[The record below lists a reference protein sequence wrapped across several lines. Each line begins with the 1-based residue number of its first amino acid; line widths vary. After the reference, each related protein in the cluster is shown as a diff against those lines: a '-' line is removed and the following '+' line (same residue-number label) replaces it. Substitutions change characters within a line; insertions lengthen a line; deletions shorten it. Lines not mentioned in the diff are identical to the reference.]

1 MSAITALAS
10 VQARIA
16 SIETRFSTPAPP
28 APAVRTDTTLA
39 SAPTVDQTMMPASAS
54 QSAEAGFTDVYARAL
69 GTDTLIA
76 DNTLPA
82 SNPLGGSTSALPP
95 GTPYAAEFVAAG
107 ERYGI
112 SPTILAAVG
121 FVESSYRPDAV
132 SPAGAIGLMQLM
144 PATAASLG
152 VDATDPASAIEG
164 AARMLSGLR
173 DRFGSIE
180 LALGAYNV
188 GPGAIANA
196 GGITPGSQ
204 AERYVTKVLATEQG
218 MR

>member
-1 MSAITALAS
+1 MSAVTALAS
-10 VQARIA
+10 VQSRIA
-16 SIETRFSTPAPP
+16 SIESRFG
-28 APAVRTDTTLA
+28 
-39 SAPTVDQTMMPASAS
+39 APTSRATPGQTGTILGTEPTVEQTMAPTSAFP
-54 QSAEAGFTDVYARAL
+54 SAESGFGEVFARAL
-69 GTDTLIA
+69 GTDTVT
-76 DNTLPA
+76 DTVRPA
-82 SNPLGGSTSALPP
+82 SNPFGGGTTGLPA
-95 GTPYAAEFVAAG
+95 GTPYAAEFAAAG

-132 SPAGAIGLMQLM
+132 SPAGAIGVMQLM

-152 VDATDPASAIEG
+152 VDPTDPASAIDG

-180 LALGAYNV
+180 LALAAYNV

>member
-1 MSAITALAS
+1 MSALTAVAS

-16 SIETRFSTPAPP
+16 SIESRFGAIPTPLP
-28 APAVRTDTTLA
+28 DTTIA
-39 SAPTVDQTMMPASAS
+39 TAPSIGQTAAF
-54 QSAEAGFTDVYARAL
+54 SAEPVADTAFTEVFARAL
-69 GTDTLIA
+69 GTGSATA
-76 DNTLPA
+76 APA
-82 SNPLGGSTSALPP
+82 TNPFGGSTTSTTNTTVPA
-95 GTPYAAEFVAAG
+95 GTPFAEEFVAAG
-107 ERYGI
+107 QRHGI

-121 FVESSYRPDAV
+121 FVESSYRTDAV

-152 VDATDPASAIEG
+152 VDPTDPSSAIDG
-164 AARMLSGLR
+164 AARLLSDFR

-180 LALGAYNV
+180 LALAAYNV
-188 GPGAIANA
+188 GPGTISNA

>member
-1 MSAITALAS
+1 MSAVTAMAS

-16 SIETRFSTPAPP
+16 SIESRFGAPVAPRQTATTNITTSSFDGQATAPLGADPAFED
-28 APAVRTDTTLA
+28 AF
-39 SAPTVDQTMMPASAS
+39 SN
-54 QSAEAGFTDVYARAL
+54 VYARAL
-69 GTDTLIA
+69 GTDT
-76 DNTLPA
+76 
-82 SNPLGGSTSALPP
+82 GSTAAFTAGSSIDGEAAVSAN
-95 GTPYAAEFVAAG
+95 TPYAAEFAAAG

-112 SPTILAAVG
+112 APTILAAVG
-121 FVESSYRPDAV
+121 YVESSYRPDAV
-132 SPAGAIGLMQLM
+132 SPAGAIGVMQLM

-180 LALGAYNV
+180 LALAAYNV
-188 GPGAIANA
+188 GPGTIANA

-204 AERYVTKVLATEQG
+204 AERYVNKVLSTERG

>member
-1 MSAITALAS
+1 MSAVSAMAS

-16 SIETRFSTPAPP
+16 SIESRFGTPASPTTT
-28 APAVRTDTTLA
+28 VQTDTTIGT
-39 SAPTVDQTMMPASAS
+39 APSVGQTAGPTTALPSTDGGF
-54 QSAEAGFTDVYARAL
+54 AEVYARAV
-69 GTDTLIA
+69 GSVPSVG
-76 DNTLPA
+76 NTLGGGTTSLPA
-82 SNPLGGSTSALPP
+82 
-95 GTPYAAEFVAAG
+95 GTPFAAEFAAAG

-121 FVESSYRPDAV
+121 FVESSYRPDAI
-132 SPAGAIGLMQLM
+132 SPAGAIGVMQLM

-152 VDATDPASAIEG
+152 VDPTNPASAIDG

-188 GPGAIANA
+188 GPGTIANA

>member
-1 MSAITALAS
+1 MSAITAMAS

-16 SIETRFSTPAPP
+16 SIESRFGAPP
-28 APAVRTDTTLA
+28 APRARATTIDTAPAIEHTTSPM
-39 SAPTVDQTMMPASAS
+39 SAGAPDGDA
-54 QSAEAGFTDVYARAL
+54 FTEVYARAIGNEAAL
-69 GTDTLIA
+69 M
-76 DNTLPA
+76 PA
-82 SNPLGGSTSALPP
+82 SSPLTGGGVVPP

-107 ERYGI
+107 ERHGI

-132 SPAGAIGLMQLM
+132 SSAGAIGLMQLM

-152 VDATDPASAIEG
+152 VDATDPVSAIDG
-164 AARMLSGLR
+164 AARLLSSFR

-180 LALGAYNV
+180 LALAAYNV
-188 GPGAIANA
+188 GPGTIANS
-196 GGITPGSQ
+196 GGIAPGSQ
-204 AERYVTKVLATEQG
+204 AEKYVNKVLSTEQG

>member
-1 MSAITALAS
+1 MSALAAVAS
-10 VQARIA
+10 VQSRIA
-16 SIETRFSTPAPP
+16 SLETRFGTPTSQATPGQTAST
-28 APAVRTDTTLA
+28 VGT
-39 SAPTVDQTMMPASAS
+39 APTVDPTMAPTSAFP
-54 QSAEAGFTDVYARAL
+54 SAESGFSEVFAQAL
-69 GTDTLIA
+69 GADTLTDA
-76 DNTLPA
+76 ARPA
-82 SNPLGGSTSALPP
+82 SNPFGGGTTALPA
-95 GTPYAAEFVAAG
+95 GTPYAAEFAAAG

-121 FVESSYRPDAV
+121 YVESSYRPDAV
-132 SPAGAIGLMQLM
+132 SSAGAIGVMQLM

-152 VDATDPASAIEG
+152 VAPTNPASAIDG

-204 AERYVTKVLATEQG
+204 AERYVNKVLATEQG

>member
-1 MSAITALAS
+1 MSAITAMAS

-16 SIETRFSTPAPP
+16 SIESRFGTPA
-28 APAVRTDTTLA
+28 T
-39 SAPTVDQTMMPASAS
+39 S
-54 QSAEAGFTDVYARAL
+54 QSARPQVATTIGTSSSFVETTAPTTADPAFEDAFTNVYARAL
-69 GTDTLIA
+69 GTDTGSTTGFTVGSSIGGGGV
-76 DNTLPA
+76 LPA
-82 SNPLGGSTSALPP
+82 S
-95 GTPYAAEFVAAG
+95 TPYADEFVAAG

-112 SPTILAAVG
+112 APTILAAVG
-121 FVESSYRPDAV
+121 YVESSYRPDAV

-152 VDATDPASAIEG
+152 VDPTDPSSAIDG
-164 AARMLSGLR
+164 AARLLSDFR

-180 LALGAYNV
+180 LALAAYNV
-188 GPGAIANA
+188 GPGTISNA

>member
-1 MSAITALAS
+1 MSAITAMAS

-16 SIETRFSTPAPP
+16 SIESRFG
-28 APAVRTDTTLA
+28 APAT
-39 SAPTVDQTMMPASAS
+39 S
-54 QSAEAGFTDVYARAL
+54 QSAPRQTDSTFSAASFDGQATTPIGADPTFEEAFTNVYARAL
-69 GTDTLIA
+69 GTDTGSTTGLTA
-76 DNTLPA
+76 GSPLSGGAVLPA
-82 SNPLGGSTSALPP
+82 
-95 GTPYAAEFVAAG
+95 GTPFADEFVAAG

-112 SPTILAAVG
+112 APTVLAAVG

-132 SPAGAIGLMQLM
+132 SPAGAIGVMQLM

-180 LALGAYNV
+180 LALAAYNV
-188 GPGAIANA
+188 GPGTIANA

-204 AERYVTKVLATEQG
+204 AERYVNKVLSTERG

>member
-1 MSAITALAS
+1 MSALTAVAS

-16 SIETRFSTPAPP
+16 SIESRFGAIPAPLPDTTIATTPSIGQTAAFSTEPVA
-28 APAVRTDTTLA
+28 DTA
-39 SAPTVDQTMMPASAS
+39 
-54 QSAEAGFTDVYARAL
+54 FTEVFARAL
-69 GTDTLIA
+69 GTGSATA
-76 DNTLPA
+76 APATNPFGGGTTSTTNTTVPA
-82 SNPLGGSTSALPP
+82 
-95 GTPYAAEFVAAG
+95 GTPFAEEFAAAG
-107 ERYGI
+107 QRHGI

-121 FVESSYRPDAV
+121 FVESSYRTDAV

-152 VDATDPASAIEG
+152 VDPTDPSRAIDG
-164 AARMLSGLR
+164 AARLLSDFR
-173 DRFGSIE
+173 DQFGSIE
-180 LALGAYNV
+180 LALAAYNV
-188 GPGAIANA
+188 GPGTISNA